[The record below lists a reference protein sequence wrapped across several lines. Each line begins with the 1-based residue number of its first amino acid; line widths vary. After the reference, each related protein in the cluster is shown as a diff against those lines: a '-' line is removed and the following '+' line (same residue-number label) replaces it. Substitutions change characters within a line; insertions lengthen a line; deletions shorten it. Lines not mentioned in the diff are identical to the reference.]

1 MEWIDT
7 KKEGYKF
14 FKIDVNEQIP
24 DFEWAFYTA
33 KRKTLYTI
41 DTWQLRTYYKR
52 FTNIF
57 LGDLAKNLF
66 KSFIINQRPEYEK
79 NIIEYDRI
87 RTDDFKSNDRFD
99 LKILNND
106 KEFNIEVKS
115 SAEKISR
122 NVADLLKRRIIINFG
137 NQHQHFEWAVV
148 QVMFVPKNLNFFKNE
163 NFSYENFEKFIKQYR
178 KEFEENQVTAYIVG
192 YADEEMQRKAVQK
205 SLFSVKNSS
214 ASANERKYADL
225 KIDEANSL
233 NKFIDELDK
242 IFRD

>member
-1 MEWIDT
+1 M
-7 KKEGYKF
+7 
-14 FKIDVNEQIP
+14 
-24 DFEWAFYTA
+24 
-33 KRKTLYTI
+33 
-41 DTWQLRTYYKR
+41 
-52 FTNIF
+52 
-57 LGDLAKNLF
+57 
-66 KSFIINQRPEYEK
+66 
-79 NIIEYDRI
+79 
-87 RTDDFKSNDRFD
+87 
-99 LKILNND
+99 
-106 KEFNIEVKS
+106 
-115 SAEKISR
+115 
-122 NVADLLKRRIIINFG
+122 ADLLKRRIIINFG

-233 NKFIDELDK
+233 NKFIDELDN
-242 IFRD
+242 IFRN